1 MDNGVAPTVFW
12 LSGFFFT
19 QAFITGTLQNFA
31 RKHKVP
37 LSKDLGPPDEPRSF
51 QPKLDIMTWS
61 TSLLGQFFQCLLFLF
76 VNITVPW
83 QVPIDKAAFDF
94 RVLTP
99 LEMKEADT
107 TKAEDGAY
115 IRGLFMEG
123 ARWNVGRHAID
134 ESRPRELFVSM
145 PYMQLLPQMKAD
157 IAEVKGSPELYT
169 GLTGG
174 TSHSYM
180 CPVYKTSVRQGTLST
195 TGHSTNFVMFITLP
209 LAEEHTQKH
218 WIKRGVA
225 MLTQLDD

>member
-1 MDNGVAPTVFW
+1 MTPF
-12 LSGFFFT
+12 SP
-19 QAFITGTLQNFA
+19 AFVRPF
-31 RKHKVP
+31 
-37 LSKDLGPPDEPRSF
+37 
-51 QPKLDIMTWS
+51 
-61 TSLLGQFFQCLLFLF
+61 
-76 VNITVPW
+76 
-83 QVPIDKAAFDF
+83 QVPIDKASFDF

-99 LEMKEADT
+99 LEMKEADS
-107 TKAEDGAY
+107 TKAEDGAF
-115 IRGLFMEG
+115 IRGLFIEG

-145 PYMQLLPQMKAD
+145 PYMQLLPRMKAD
-157 IAEVKGSPELYT
+157 IPEVKGCPELYT
-169 GLTGG
+169 GQPSG